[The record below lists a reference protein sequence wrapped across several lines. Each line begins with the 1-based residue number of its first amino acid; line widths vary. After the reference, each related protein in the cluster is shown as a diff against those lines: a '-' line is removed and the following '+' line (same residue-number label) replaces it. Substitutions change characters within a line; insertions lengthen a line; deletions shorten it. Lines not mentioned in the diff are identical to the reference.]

1 MECQSQKTKLAENM
15 KRIGFLRVL
24 NEENAVIPCS
34 LSVAPVLGPRC
45 GALGGYG

>member
-24 NEENAVIPCS
+24 NEETP
-34 LSVAPVLGPRC
+34 LSHVC
-45 GALGGYG
+45 

>member
-24 NEENAVIPCS
+24 NEENAPASHSRFQRLPIW
-34 LSVAPVLGPRC
+34 
-45 GALGGYG
+45 